1 MPRNAAYVV
10 VALASGCVFDA
21 AYKSGQT
28 TCTDGACPSGL
39 VCSAMQICVTPGQG
53 SSDAGMTID
62 AMRDAGVTHALTC
75 ADPGELTNGVSVM
88 GSTQGRANTVE
99 PMCGGSVMT
108 GADAIYTIAIG
119 AAQSLD
125 VTLTGSNDL
134 AAYVLAT
141 CTASPCLGDA
151 YTTPIVAPLVVNAGS
166 AGTYYV
172 VVDSALAAG
181 SGSYTLSVTVD

>member
-10 VALASGCVFDA
+10 VAIATGCVFDA

-28 TCTDGACPSGL
+28 TCADGACPSGL
-39 VCSAMQICVTPGQG
+39 VCSASHVCVTPGAG
-53 SSDAGMTID
+53 SDAGTTID
-62 AMRDAGVTHALTC
+62 ADASHDAHVAALTC
-75 ADPGELTNGVSVM
+75 ADPGELTSGSAVM
-88 GSTQGRANTVE
+88 DTTQGRSNTVE

-108 GADAIYTIAIG
+108 GPDAVYTIAIG
-119 AAQSLD
+119 ASQSLD

-134 AAYVLAT
+134 AAYVIAT
-141 CTASPCLGDA
+141 CTASPCIGDA
-151 YTTPIVAPLVVNAGS
+151 YTTPIVAPLVVSPGS

-172 VVDSALAAG
+172 IVDSALADG